1 MQYANNSHGLL
12 LIFTDITELKRLQLK
27 LENQA
32 YYDELTQ
39 IYNRRAFF
47 QYSKQAFKEAKQS
60 AASFTLLLLDIDY
73 FKKVNDTYG
82 HYAGDQVLV
91 HVVKACQSVLPQGAL
106 FARYGGEEFVLTL
119 KGYTSSEAEVLANQL
134 RRHVETQ
141 PLRINEETI
150 SVTLSLGVAQ
160 AAKQENDTLDDL
172 LNKADIAL
180 YAAKQ
185 NGRNQ
190 VRLYEEKKEM
200 LKRT

>member
-1 MQYANNSHGLL
+1 
-12 LIFTDITELKRLQLK
+12 
-27 LENQA
+27 
-32 YYDELTQ
+32 
-39 IYNRRAFF
+39 
-47 QYSKQAFKEAKQS
+47 
-60 AASFTLLLLDIDY
+60 
-73 FKKVNDTYG
+73 VNDTYG